1 MAKNYYEILGVPKN
15 SSDDEIKRAYRKL
28 AHQYHPDKN
37 RGDDK
42 KFKEINEA
50 YQILGNKEKR
60 DQYDRFG
67 KTFNGSPTGGGFS
80 GEGFGDF
87 GDFGGFSDI
96 LEELFGFGRQGR
108 GGTSYGFGGF
118 RSRAFSTIQVTLNID
133 FVTAILGGDIE
144 VSLRGEKINLKIPV
158 GIQNGE
164 TLMHRG
170 KNNDIIFI
178 INIKTPR
185 NLSKKAHELLE
196 QLKFELSG

>member
-1 MAKNYYEILGVPKN
+1 MAKDYYEILGVAKN
-15 SSDDEIKRAYRKL
+15 ATDEDIKKSYRKL

-50 YQILGNKEKR
+50 YQVLGNREKR
-60 DQYDRFG
+60 NQYDRLG
-67 KTFNGSPTGGGFS
+67 KDFSSQGFS
-80 GEGFGDF
+80 NQGFGDF

-108 GGTSYGFGGF
+108 SESSYGFGGF
-118 RSRAFSTIQVTLNID
+118 RSRAFSTIQTTLSINVI
-133 FVTAILGGDIE
+133 TAMLGGDIE
-144 VSLRGEKINLKIPV
+144 VSLRGERIHLKIPS

-164 TLMHRG
+164 ALMHHG

-185 NLSKKAHELLE
+185 DLSKKARELLE
-196 QLKFELSG
+196 QLRSELGG